1 MTTVGRH
8 PRADPE
14 VAAEVLAAL
23 VGAPSAP
30 SRSGRRSIG
39 CCTSWPPSAREL
51 VGARYA
57 AIGMPEPEGDEFAR
71 FVTVGMSDE
80 LVGPPGP
87 AAPHPRAARRHAGRP
102 LALPHR
108 RHHPDPRFRGWWP
121 PDHPDM
127 RSFLGVPIVSAG
139 DIIGA
144 FYLTDKEGASG
155 FTAGDEAA
163 VVLLASHAAIAI
175 DQARLFED
183 SRELALVQERGRLAR
198 ELHDAMSQSLFSL
211 QLVGRDRRAGCWPTT
226 PRRRPP
232 SSAWCGRWPPDWP
245 PSCAPRSTVC
255 GPPTWSATG
264 WWPRCGPSS
273 PSPPGRTACRSSC
286 DVGGLPDLDPDV
298 EHQVL
303 RIAQEAVANA
313 LRHAGAGRV
322 EVALGR
328 VEGAT
333 PAAVRLR
340 VVDDGRGFDP
350 EARAVRSRRLGLTS
364 MHERAASLGGSLGI
378 ESAPGRGTTVELE
391 VPGVSDGSSAEPASG
406 DTPIRVVVSDDHP
419 VVRQGLR
426 SFLEAQGFEVVGEA
440 ADGAEAVAAG
450 SRAPSP
456 TCC

>member
-1 MTTVGRH
+1 VTTSDDTRPH
-8 PRADPE
+8 PE

-23 VGAPSAP
+23 SGAVRAVTLGSSLDRVLHQLA
-30 SRSGRRSIG
+30 S
-39 CCTSWPPSAREL
+39 SAREL

-57 AIGMPEPEGDEFAR
+57 AVGIPEPEGDEFAR

-80 LVGPPGP
+80 LVARLGPL
-87 AAPHPRAARRHAGRP
+87 PRTHGLLDAM
-102 LALPHR
+102 LADPSPYR
-108 RHHPDPRFRGWWP
+108 TDDITRDPRFRGWWP

-144 FYLTDKEGASG
+144 FYLTDKEGAPG

-163 VVLLASHAAIAI
+163 VVLLASHAAIAV

-183 SRELALVQERGRLAR
+183 SRELALVGERARLAR

-211 QLVGRDRRAGCWPTT
+211 QLAAETASRQLADDPEAAAAQLGVVRSLATRLATELRTTVDGLRPAELERDGLVATLRAQLTVAARAHGVPVDLSVGE
-226 PRRRPP
+226 
-232 SSAWCGRWPPDWP
+232 
-245 PSCAPRSTVC
+245 
-255 GPPTWSATG
+255 
-264 WWPRCGPSS
+264 
-273 PSPPGRTACRSSC
+273 
-286 DVGGLPDLDPDV
+286 LPDLAADV

-322 EVALGR
+322 AVALGR
-328 VEGAT
+328 VESVT
-333 PAAVRLR
+333 PPTVRLR

-378 ESAPGRGTTVELE
+378 ESAPGRGTTVELRF
-391 VPGVSDGSSAEPASG
+391 PA
-406 DTPIRVVVSDDHP
+406 
-419 VVRQGLR
+419 
-426 SFLEAQGFEVVGEA
+426 
-440 ADGAEAVAAG
+440 
-450 SRAPSP
+450 
-456 TCC
+456 

>member
-1 MTTVGRH
+1 VTTSDDTRPH
-8 PRADPE
+8 PE

-23 VGAPSAP
+23 SGAVRAVTLGSSLDRVLHQLA
-30 SRSGRRSIG
+30 S
-39 CCTSWPPSAREL
+39 SAREL

-57 AIGMPEPEGDEFAR
+57 AVGIPEPEGDEFAR

-80 LVGPPGP
+80 LVARLGPL
-87 AAPHPRAARRHAGRP
+87 PRTHGLLDAM
-102 LALPHR
+102 LADPSPYR
-108 RHHPDPRFRGWWP
+108 TDDITRDPRFRGWWP

-144 FYLTDKEGASG
+144 FYLTDKEGAPG

-163 VVLLASHAAIAI
+163 VVLLASHAAIAV

-183 SRELALVQERGRLAR
+183 SRELALVGERARLAR

-211 QLVGRDRRAGCWPTT
+211 QLAAETASRQLADDPEAAAAQLGVVRSLAARLATELRTTVDGLRPAELERDGLVATLRAQLTVAARAHGVPVDLSVGE
-226 PRRRPP
+226 
-232 SSAWCGRWPPDWP
+232 
-245 PSCAPRSTVC
+245 
-255 GPPTWSATG
+255 
-264 WWPRCGPSS
+264 
-273 PSPPGRTACRSSC
+273 
-286 DVGGLPDLDPDV
+286 LPDLAADV

-322 EVALGR
+322 AVALGR
-328 VEGAT
+328 VESVT
-333 PAAVRLR
+333 PPTVRLR

-378 ESAPGRGTTVELE
+378 ESAPGRGTTVELRF
-391 VPGVSDGSSAEPASG
+391 PA
-406 DTPIRVVVSDDHP
+406 
-419 VVRQGLR
+419 
-426 SFLEAQGFEVVGEA
+426 
-440 ADGAEAVAAG
+440 
-450 SRAPSP
+450 
-456 TCC
+456 